1 MCKSGDRTQTDPIYV
16 MLNVGHDSA
25 TESAPVNVY
34 IRCLAGGWDTWLES
48 AGGRKLHSHTAD

>member
-34 IRCLAGGWDTWLES
+34 IRCLGGGWDTWLES
-48 AGGRKLHSHTAD
+48 AGG